1 MLHISRAER
10 NFTIAFLI
18 FYVLAAV
25 MSILVQLTDYITG
38 LSSVMYSFFIIGLP
52 VLTLDAASCVGK
64 SERMKTPASVKVL
77 WGAAILLML
86 GYLKLKGDINTD
98 AEVDAKDMAR
108 LKRYLA
114 DDVKY
119 SLSAAQLQIADVN
132 GDGTADAKDMAKLKR
147 YLADEVKYPL

>member
-1 MLHISRAER
+1 MLHISRTER

-38 LSSVMYSFFIIGLP
+38 LSSVMYSFFIIGW
-52 VLTLDAASCVGK
+52 G
-64 SERMKTPASVKVL
+64 ASVKVL